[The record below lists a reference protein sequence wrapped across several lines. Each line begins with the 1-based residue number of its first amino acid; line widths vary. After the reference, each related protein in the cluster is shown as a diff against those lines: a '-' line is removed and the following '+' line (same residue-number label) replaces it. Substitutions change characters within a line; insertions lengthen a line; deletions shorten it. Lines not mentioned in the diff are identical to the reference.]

1 MIFRSGN
8 ADGSDQLFSNGVAS
22 IDNKRLQVNIP
33 YADHRK
39 KTDQAYDIISFDK
52 INIAAEAAV
61 IYQSKGNKKTEK
73 LVDNYVLGARGR
85 YSIKADYIIRSTIK
99 AIGTE
104 EIRPAT
110 FGIFYDDLDKPK
122 EGGTGHTMNVCIQN
136 NIPILTKRYG
146 SSG

>member
-1 MIFRSGN
+1 
-8 ADGSDQLFSNGVAS
+8 
-22 IDNKRLQVNIP
+22 
-33 YADHRK
+33 
-39 KTDQAYDIISFDK
+39 
-52 INIAAEAAV
+52 
-61 IYQSKGNKKTEK
+61 
-73 LVDNYVLGARGR
+73 LGARGR
-85 YSIKADYIIRSTIK
+85 YSIKAAYIIRSTIK

>member
-1 MIFRSGN
+1 MTCLVLSYVFFTSCEKSEDTKILNTEVISKDITSN
-8 ADGSDQLFSNGVAS
+8 LTLKNNVNGV
-22 IDNKRLQVNIP
+22 
-33 YADHRK
+33 
-39 KTDQAYDIISFDK
+39 
-52 INIAAEAAV
+52 
-61 IYQSKGNKKTEK
+61 
-73 LVDNYVLGARGR
+73 
-85 YSIKADYIIRSTIK
+85 DYIIQGCIELKASAILTIEAGTTIAFTQNSCLEVHEFAAIK